1 MIAAAPPFY
10 ALQGKGGNGRAM
22 QICTAALW
30 CNCHCPRCRPD
41 IHLPHAS
48 GAIGPAP
55 GAAAV
60 RVIPP
65 AADGGTL
72 NPSDGALAVCAPL
85 DPAADRSLPLSGSPV
100 GGLCLEEKKA

>member
-22 QICTAALW
+22 QICTTALW

-41 IHLPHAS
+41 IHLPPAS

-55 GAAAV
+55 EAAAV

-65 AADGGTL
+65 AADGGTY
-72 NPSDGALAVCAPL
+72 PTTPGVAGARAP
-85 DPAADRSLPLSGSPV
+85 DPAADRNPSLSVAPI
-100 GGLCLEEKKA
+100 GGLCPDGRA